1 MQSSPDPCPADC
13 WLAPTELYIVMAI
26 TVATFSLL
34 LAPRR
39 AGDPPLSGWIA
50 WPSLAFLLWQVIQ
63 VAAYRDIE
71 GWWPSLP
78 VIMHQSTLLVY
89 GIGLCVLLWGG
100 WLNALPA
107 DPDLPENDDE
117 PDVPTTT
124 EPTDPPEDSRREE
137 PDVPTTTE
145 PTDPPEDSGRR
156 DPDVPTTTD

>member
-1 MQSSPDPCPADC
+1 MQSPDPCPADC

-39 AGDPPLSGWIA
+39 SGDPPLSGWIA

-89 GIGLCVLLWGG
+89 GIGLCLLLLGG
-100 WLNALPA
+100 WLNALRGVSPEVVGAGLALPA
-107 DPDLPENDDE
+107 CARPWLVMKTRTP
-117 PDVPTTT
+117 VA
-124 EPTDPPEDSRREE
+124 
-137 PDVPTTTE
+137 
-145 PTDPPEDSGRR
+145 
-156 DPDVPTTTD
+156 